1 MISTGSRQALSMASG
16 WLVSGA
22 IVGAGLF
29 YATEV
34 KDIAKALLGIKTT
47 PPAQSEVA
55 ARRPGGRPGPELR
68 ANGRTVE
75 IKSGG
80 NNHYFATVDVNGRKI
95 DVMVDTGAS
104 MVALTHEDAR
114 RLSLSPRQSDFTMQ
128 VQTAN
133 GISRFAPVTLDRVA
147 IGGIEVRGVQAAVA
161 EPGRLSTTLLGMSF
175 LSRLQRVDM
184 RAGVMVLAE

>member
-34 KDIAKALLGIKTT
+34 KDIAKALLGIKT
-47 PPAQSEVA
+47 PPVQQAEAV
-55 ARRPGGRPGPELR
+55 ARRPAGKSGGEVKTS
-68 ANGRTVE
+68 GRTVE

-80 NNHYFATVDVNGRKI
+80 NNHYFAAVDVNGRKI

-104 MVALTHEDAR
+104 IVALTHEDAR
-114 RLSLSPRQSDFTMQ
+114 RLSLHVRESDFTMQ

-133 GISRFAPVTLDRVA
+133 GMSRFAPVTLDRVA

-184 RAGVMVLAE
+184 RAGVMVLSE

>member
-1 MISTGSRQALSMASG
+1 MISSGSKQALTMASG

-34 KDIAKALLGIKTT
+34 KDIAKALLGIKTPSFAHSQT
-47 PPAQSEVA
+47 YPAPQSQSG
-55 ARRPGGRPGPELR
+55 ARGG
-68 ANGRTVE
+68 AGRTVE
-75 IKSGG
+75 LKSNG
-80 NNHYFATVDVNGRKI
+80 NHYFATADVNGRRI

-114 RLSLSPRQSDFTMQ
+114 RLSLFPRAGDFTLS

-133 GISRFAPVTLDRVA
+133 GVSRFAPVTLDRVA

-161 EPGRLSTTLLGMSF
+161 EPGRLATTLLGMSF

>member
-1 MISTGSRQALSMASG
+1 MISSGSRQALSMASG

-34 KDIAKALLGIKTT
+34 KDIAKALLGIKTP
-47 PPAQSEVA
+47 PPAQTEMV
-55 ARRPGGRPGPELR
+55 ARRPARQSGEVK
-68 ANGRTVE
+68 ASGRTVE

-80 NNHYFATVDVNGRKI
+80 GNHYFASIDVNGRKV

-114 RLSLSPRQSDFTMQ
+114 RLSLSPGASDFTLQ

-133 GISRFAPVTLDRVA
+133 GMSRFAPVTLDRVA
-147 IGGIEVRGVQAAVA
+147 IGGIEVRNVQAAVA

-184 RAGVMVLAE
+184 RAGVMILAE

>member
-1 MISTGSRQALSMASG
+1 MISSGSRQALTMASG

-34 KDIAKALLGIKTT
+34 KDITKALLGIKTPST
-47 PPAQSEVA
+47 VEMQASARGPA
-55 ARRPGGRPGPELR
+55 LR
-68 ANGRTVE
+68 AGEMKTSGRSVE
-75 IKSGG
+75 IKSSG
-80 NNHYFATVDVNGRKI
+80 NHYYATVDVNGRKL
-95 DVMVDTGAS
+95 DVLVDTGAS

-114 RLSLSPRQSDFTMQ
+114 RLMLSPRESDFTLS

-133 GISRFAPVTLDRVA
+133 GVSRFAPVTLDRVA
-147 IGGIEVRGVQAAVA
+147 IGGIEVRRVQAAVA
-161 EPGRLSTTLLGMSF
+161 EPGRLATTLLGMSF

>member
-34 KDIAKALLGIKTT
+34 KDIAKALLGIKT
-47 PPAQSEVA
+47 PPVVQAEAS
-55 ARRPGGRPGPELR
+55 ARRPASRNGTEVK

-95 DVMVDTGAS
+95 EVMVDTGAS
-104 MVALTHEDAR
+104 IVALTHEDAR
-114 RLSLSPRQSDFTMQ
+114 RLSLSLRESDFTMQ

-133 GISRFAPVTLDRVA
+133 GLSRFAPVTLDRVA

>member
-1 MISTGSRQALSMASG
+1 MISPGSRQALSMASG

-34 KDIAKALLGIKTT
+34 KDIAKALLGIKTPT
-47 PPAQSEVA
+47 AQSQSQSF
-55 ARRPGGRPGPELR
+55 ARAPSNVTDVKGSGRS
-68 ANGRTVE
+68 VE
-75 IKSGG
+75 IKSSG
-80 NNHYFATVDVNGRKI
+80 NHYFATADVNGRKV

-114 RLSLSPRQSDFTMQ
+114 RLALSPRAGDYTLS

-133 GISRFAPVTLDRVA
+133 GSSRFAPVTLDRVA
-147 IGGIEVRGVQAAVA
+147 IGGIEVRNVQAAVA
-161 EPGRLSTTLLGMSF
+161 EPGRLATTLLGMSF

-184 RAGVMVLAE
+184 RSGVMVLTE

>member
-1 MISTGSRQALSMASG
+1 MASG

-34 KDIAKALLGIKTT
+34 KDIAKALLGIKT
-47 PPAQSEVA
+47 PAPVASEMG
-55 ARRPGGRPGPELR
+55 ARRPAGRQTSEVKS
-68 ANGRTVE
+68 NGRTVE

-80 NNHYFATVDVNGRKI
+80 NNHYFASADVNGRKI

-114 RLSLSPRQSDFTMQ
+114 RLALSPRDSDFTLQ

-133 GISRFAPVTLDRVA
+133 GVSRFAPVTLDRVA

>member
-1 MISTGSRQALSMASG
+1 MASG
-16 WLVSGA
+16 WLISGA

-34 KDIAKALLGIKTT
+34 KDIAKALLGIKTPT
-47 PPAQSEVA
+47 FAQSQPQSA
-55 ARRPGGRPGPELR
+55 AQHQARAGAGRTGTEMK
-68 ANGRTVE
+68 ASGRTVE
-75 IKSGG
+75 LKSNG
-80 NNHYFATVDVNGRKI
+80 NHYFAAAEVNGRKI

-114 RLSLSPRQSDFTMQ
+114 RLSLSPRDSDFTLS

-133 GISRFAPVTLDRVA
+133 GVSRFAPVTLDRVA

>member
-1 MISTGSRQALSMASG
+1 MASG

-34 KDIAKALLGIKTT
+34 KDIAKALLGIKT
-47 PPAQSEVA
+47 PSLVQNEMV
-55 ARRPGGRPGPELR
+55 ARRPAIRPGAEVR
-68 ANGRTVE
+68 ASGRTVE

-114 RLSLSPRQSDFTMQ
+114 RLSLSPRASDFTMQ

-133 GISRFAPVTLDRVA
+133 GVSRFAPVILDRVA

-184 RAGVMVLAE
+184 RAGVMILAE

>member
-1 MISTGSRQALSMASG
+1 MASG

-34 KDIAKALLGIKTT
+34 KDIAKALLGIRT
-47 PPAQSEVA
+47 PAPGQVEAAVRKPAGQTGEVKA
-55 ARRPGGRPGPELR
+55 H
-68 ANGRTVE
+68 GRTVE

-80 NNHYFATVDVNGRKI
+80 NNHYFAAVDVNGRKI
-95 DVMVDTGAS
+95 DVMIDTGAS

-114 RLSLSPRQSDFTMQ
+114 RLSLAPRASDFTMQ

-133 GISRFAPVTLDRVA
+133 GVSRFAPVMLDRVSL
-147 IGGIEVRGVQAAVA
+147 GGIEVRGVQAAVA